1 MSALSVFDIAG
12 SGMNAQS
19 LRLNLVASNI
29 ANANS
34 VSSSLDEVYKSRQPV
49 FAAQLSN
56 VMDKNSAAVGVDV
69 KGVVE
74 SQAPGIM
81 EYAPNHPMA
90 DDAGYIF
97 KPNVNTVE
105 EMANMM
111 SASRSYQNNVEVFN
125 TSKQLMV
132 NHSAGQYVDGTAHT
146 NGIESVWALLKRGYN
161 GVFHHFSDK
170 HIGRYVD
177 EFVFRLNDD
186 NVKRLTLDRIDSI
199 VFGFS
204 GNRLSYKMLVLT

>member
-1 MSALSVFDIAG
+1 MNIFDIAG

-34 VSSSLDEVYKSRQPV
+34 ISSSIEEIYKSRQPV
-49 FAAQLSN
+49 FAAELKN
-56 VMDKNSAAVGVDV
+56 IMDKNDATSRVIV

-74 SQAPGIM
+74 SQAPPVM

-90 DDAGYIF
+90 DEAGYIF

-111 SASRSYQNNVEVFN
+111 SASRSYQNNVEVLN
-125 TSKQLMV
+125 TAKQLMLQTLRM
-132 NHSAGQYVDGTAHT
+132 GQ
-146 NGIESVWALLKRGYN
+146 
-161 GVFHHFSDK
+161 
-170 HIGRYVD
+170 
-177 EFVFRLNDD
+177 
-186 NVKRLTLDRIDSI
+186 
-199 VFGFS
+199 
-204 GNRLSYKMLVLT
+204 